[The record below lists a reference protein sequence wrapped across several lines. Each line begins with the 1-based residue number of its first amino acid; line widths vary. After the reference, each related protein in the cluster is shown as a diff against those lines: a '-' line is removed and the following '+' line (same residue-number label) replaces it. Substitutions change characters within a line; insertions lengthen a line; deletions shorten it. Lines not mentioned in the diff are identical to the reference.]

1 MIKEDVL
8 FDIYTGRARKSPA
21 QSVSCYSHSSV
32 GNFKWKAKFFFS
44 FKRVQLIDLNRKK
57 MSFQENLSI

>member
-8 FDIYTGRARKSPA
+8 IDIYAGRAKESSTVRQLLFPFVRRQFQVKS
-21 QSVSCYSHSSV
+21 QS
-32 GNFKWKAKFFFS
+32 FFS